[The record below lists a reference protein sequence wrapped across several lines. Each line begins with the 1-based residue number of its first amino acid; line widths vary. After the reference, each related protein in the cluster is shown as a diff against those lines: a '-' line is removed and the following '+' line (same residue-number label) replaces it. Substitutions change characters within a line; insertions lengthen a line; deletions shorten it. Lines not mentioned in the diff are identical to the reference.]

1 MTEWEELDRLID
13 YMETD
18 EADVEDLEKF
28 KAELLGKIDDAKRDL
43 QKNEEDQGDIL
54 EAIEEAAN
62 DKDGATE
69 APSKEDLEEL
79 ETWWSKL
86 DDRLSELIRV
96 KDEVDRLLAKYKVFD
111 KDNCFVNIRFYM
123 KQKDEKIG
131 QIEKKAGVRKGY
143 MSRLDKPDNTTD
155 PSIQFVATAAR
166 MLDVSL
172 DELLY
177 GHPTEMSEAESVV
190 HDYLRDLLEDTKAQ
204 KIRWVKERDGIL
216 DKFHN
221 LYTGPSITH
230 PLLFY
235 DEINLDSDG
244 TPMLVRYGS
253 LFYPDRQVNVD
264 GKVFWANMPGMEN
277 VVYLVP
283 CAFEDDKENK
293 RFFEV
298 YLTDNEGK
306 ATGVCNTRQ
315 VHPSIL
321 AVFNELYKAAMASS
335 ENVFVDDIVRS
346 IINQYRKSR
355 TNRGGDAHE

>member
-1 MTEWEELDRLID
+1 MAEREELDRIID
-13 YMETD
+13 YMDTD

-28 KAELLGKIDDAKRDL
+28 KAELLEKIHDVEHDL
-43 QKNEEDQGDIL
+43 ERNREQQGDFEAAEEDEDIPEPEGDL
-54 EAIEEAAN
+54 GELQQQE
-62 DKDGATE
+62 
-69 APSKEDLEEL
+69 EEL
-79 ETWWSKL
+79 
-86 DDRLSELIRV
+86 DNRLSELNSVRY
-96 KDEVDRLLAKYKVFD
+96 EVDRLLAKYKVFD
-111 KDNCFVNIRFYM
+111 KELCFSNIRFYM

-177 GHPTEMSEAESVV
+177 SHPTEMSEAESVV
-190 HDYLRDLLEDTKAQ
+190 RDYLRDLLEDTKDQ
-204 KIRWVKERDGIL
+204 KIRWFRERSGIL
-216 DKFHN
+216 DKLHN
-221 LYTGPSITH
+221 MFTDPEVHH

-235 DEINLDSDG
+235 DEINTDNDG
-244 TPMLVRYGS
+244 TPMLLRYGS
-253 LFYPDRQVNVD
+253 LFYPDRLVNTA
-264 GKVFWANMPGMEN
+264 GKVYWAHMPGMDN
-277 VVYLVP
+277 MVYLVP
-283 CAFEDDKENK
+283 CFFEDDEENN

-298 YLTDNEGK
+298 YITDDEGK

-335 ENVFVDDIVRS
+335 ENVFVDDGVRN
-346 IINQYRKSR
+346 IIDQYRRNR
-355 TNRGGDAHE
+355 TKRGGSTHD